1 MVAPWCREGILPHQ
15 EQWPC
20 WLSQLSWLKATLT
33 ATGLATPMATNQ
45 CPAGQKQQS
54 LHTLGQGGSLPPASL
69 AVGIRGWKEHLAM
82 SPALL
87 QALAWGGESQ
97 QCHRVRKSPAWLG
110 SLGSL
115 VPAPLCPRTQ
125 HGTATP
131 TQLREFEPTPA
142 CPSCCRAR
150 GHPPGTVPPRWPAC
164 DRVPW
169 PHSAL
174 ERVEGE
180 PGAPRKLLS
189 VLRAPRGQPRSWHG
203 HSAAPPALPP
213 ALHAQPNVLGPPTP
227 ILRLPL
233 DAPGAGTAGHCVF
246 CHPLCLSSA
255 ASQGTRTL

>member
-1 MVAPWCREGILPHQ
+1 MREGRQGWGGGSEQGWRGTGASEQLAVPSLGWGLAGSSEVQLVAPLCREGILPHQ
-15 EQWPC
+15 AQWPC

-54 LHTLGQGGSLPPASL
+54 LHTLGERGQGGSLPPASL

-82 SPALL
+82 SPAPL

-115 VPAPLCPRTQ
+115 VPTPLCPCTQ

-131 TQLREFEPTPA
+131 TQLRELEPTPA

-150 GHPPGTVPPRWPAC
+150 GHPPGTGTSPRHRPA
-164 DRVPW
+164 PL
-169 PHSAL
+169 A
-174 ERVEGE
+174 
-180 PGAPRKLLS
+180 S
-189 VLRAPRGQPRSWHG
+189 V
-203 HSAAPPALPP
+203 
-213 ALHAQPNVLGPPTP
+213 
-227 ILRLPL
+227 
-233 DAPGAGTAGHCVF
+233 
-246 CHPLCLSSA
+246 
-255 ASQGTRTL
+255 